1 MSLLQGW
8 PGDKFLFCFCTRLS
22 SRHAQASQQK
32 VADLA
37 GFHTP
42 VLWQK
47 TWPAGKTLEVNFMG
61 VETSMQGLLSP
72 SLLEHACELP
82 KTHFTQ
88 KRVLLLVLK
97 CLTLHWLSFGVTPH
111 LPSPYQNTEFCLCDQ
126 QQY

>member
-8 PGDKFLFCFCTRLS
+8 PGDSFSSASVHDSAAGMHGLLS
-22 SRHAQASQQK
+22 RKLQTWMASTHQSFGRKLGQQAK
-32 VADLA
+32 
-37 GFHTP
+37 H
-42 VLWQK
+42 
-47 TWPAGKTLEVNFMG
+47 LEVNFMG

-111 LPSPYQNTEFCLCDQ
+111 LPSPCQNTEFCLCDQ